1 MPHALSAR
9 HAAPPDRKTLRLI
22 MRCARHLV
30 IFARRPRLGSGKRRL
45 ARDIGAIEALRFQRV
60 MLARLL
66 RRLGRDPRWTTWLGI
81 TPDRSGPWPRG
92 IATLPQGGGDLGQRM
107 ARVARH
113 MPPGPV
119 VIIGSDIPDIA
130 ASDIAAAFR
139 ALGSKSA
146 VFGPARDGG
155 YWLVGLRRRPRFI
168 DPFAN
173 VRWSSVYAL
182 ADTLAN
188 LAGKEAAMLR
198 TLSDI
203 DDGEA
208 WRVNGRRE
216 ASYACSHV

>member
-1 MPHALSAR
+1 
-9 HAAPPDRKTLRLI
+9 
-22 MRCARHLV
+22 MRYARHLV
-30 IFARRPRLGSGKRRL
+30 IFARLPRLGRGKRRL

-60 MLARLL
+60 MLGKLL
-66 RRLGRDPRWTTWLGI
+66 RRLGRDPRWSTWLGI

-92 IATLPQGGGDLGQRM
+92 VATLPQGGGDLGQRM
-107 ARVARH
+107 ARVAQH
-113 MPPGPV
+113 LPPGPV

-130 ASDIAAAFR
+130 APDVAAAFR
-139 ALGSKSA
+139 ALGSKAA
-146 VFGPARDGG
+146 VFGPAKDGG

-173 VRWSSVYAL
+173 VRWSSEHAL

-188 LAGKEAAMLR
+188 LAGKEVAMLR

-216 ASYACSHV
+216 ASNACSRI

>member
-1 MPHALSAR
+1 MPRALSAG

-22 MRCARHLV
+22 MRYARYLV
-30 IFARRPRLGSGKRRL
+30 IFARLPRLGRGKRRL

-60 MLARLL
+60 TLGKLL
-66 RRLGRDPRWTTWLGI
+66 RRLGRDPRWSTSLGI

-92 IATLPQGGGDLGQRM
+92 VATLPQGGGDLGQRM
-107 ARVARH
+107 ARVAQH
-113 MPPGPV
+113 LPPGPV
-119 VIIGSDIPDIA
+119 VIIGSDIPDIT
-130 ASDIAAAFR
+130 ASDVAAAFR

-146 VFGPARDGG
+146 VFGPAKDGG

-173 VRWSSVYAL
+173 VRWSSEHAL

-188 LAGKEAAMLR
+188 LANKEIAMLR

-208 WRVNGRRE
+208 WLGNRRRE
-216 ASYACSHV
+216 VLNACSRV

>member
-1 MPHALSAR
+1 MCR
-9 HAAPPDRKTLRLI
+9 T
-22 MRCARHLV
+22 RHLV
-30 IFARRPRLGSGKRRL
+30 IFARLPRLGRGKRRL
-45 ARDIGAIEALRFQRV
+45 ARDIGAVEALRFQRA
-60 MLARLL
+60 MLASLL

-107 ARVARH
+107 ARIARNL
-113 MPPGPV
+113 PPGPV

-139 ALGSKSA
+139 ALGPTSA
-146 VFGPARDGG
+146 VFGPATDGG
-155 YWLVGLRRRPRFI
+155 YWLVGLRRHPRFI

-173 VRWSSVYAL
+173 VRWSSEHAL

-188 LAGKEAAMLR
+188 LTNKEVAMLR

-203 DDGEA
+203 DDGDA
-208 WRVNGRRE
+208 WRRNKRQRE
-216 ASYACSHV
+216 VSGAYSGV

>member
-1 MPHALSAR
+1 
-9 HAAPPDRKTLRLI
+9 
-22 MRCARHLV
+22 
-30 IFARRPRLGSGKRRL
+30 
-45 ARDIGAIEALRFQRV
+45 
-60 MLARLL
+60 
-66 RRLGRDPRWTTWLGI
+66 
-81 TPDRSGPWPRG
+81 
-92 IATLPQGGGDLGQRM
+92 
-107 ARVARH
+107 

-173 VRWSSVYAL
+173 VRWSSEHAL

-188 LAGKEAAMLR
+188 LADKEVAMLR

-203 DDGEA
+203 DDGEG
-208 WRVNGRRE
+208 WRRNGRQGV
-216 ASYACSHV
+216 SDDCSSV